1 MPCRKACLRRG
12 LGVPSSRSTAPP
24 YGTNSS
30 PSGRGPSALAWLRSF
45 YVAVRAQAG
54 TAAYANYADP
64 DLPDWPQAYYGAN
77 YARLQQVK
85 RAYDPKGLFAFPQSI
100 RPA

>member
-1 MPCRKACLRRG
+1 MTQAKFLQLCAGGAKLSFTAVNENEIGQTGRG
-12 LGVPSSRSTAPP
+12 LFGMFSR
-24 YGTNSS
+24 
-30 PSGRGPSALAWLRSF
+30 R
-45 YVAVRAQAG
+45 AVRAQAG

-85 RAYDPKGLFAFPQSI
+85 RAYDPKDLFAFPQSI

>member
-1 MPCRKACLRRG
+1 
-12 LGVPSSRSTAPP
+12 
-24 YGTNSS
+24 
-30 PSGRGPSALAWLRSF
+30 
-45 YVAVRAQAG
+45 VRAQAG

-85 RAYDPKGLFAFPQSI
+85 RAYDPKDLFAFPQSI

>member
-1 MPCRKACLRRG
+1 MQFIVSWSASAAGIEPA
-12 LGVPSSRSTAPP
+12 
-24 YGTNSS
+24 
-30 PSGRGPSALAWLRSF
+30 ALAWLRSF
-45 YVAVRAQAG
+45 YAAVRAQAG

-85 RAYDPKGLFAFPQSI
+85 RAYDPKDLFAFPQSI
-100 RPA
+100 RPV